1 MENNQVEEIVYRPAS
16 KGKRLLAAL
25 LDFALTILLS
35 LTIFSISNILTK
47 TAPFQAEPASIRQS
61 IQVESGLYLEDGTLI
76 YEYTAKEGT
85 ELATYR
91 EKKDFLSSRIDA
103 FYNDRSFCEE
113 KVISEYA
120 TRKLEAKKDDTLLFH
135 LNEDF
140 TVSENDVNPS
150 YLYDFYVLEIQDH
163 AMSYLYNKSAY
174 GEATRQ
180 IFFVGVVEF
189 LIGLVLS
196 VLVFYALVP
205 LAIFRRGRQTLG
217 RKLLKISL
225 ISANA
230 LNVKAGRYWLR
241 VVFIFFIY
249 YILDFIGFLIPLMV
263 SLGMLF
269 FTKRKENLVDY
280 LLSQYMVDT
289 SVNEV
294 YLDYGDYQEGKN
306 AKEKAKLEN
315 RDFKLHE

>member
-1 MENNQVEEIVYRPAS
+1 MENNIEEVVYRPAS
-16 KGKRLLAAL
+16 KGKRILAGL
-25 LDFALTILLS
+25 VDFALTILLS
-35 LTIFSISNILTK
+35 LTIFSVSNILTK
-47 TAPFQAEPASIRQS
+47 SASFVAEPTSIRHS
-61 IQVESGLYLEDGTLI
+61 LQVESGLYLEDGTAI

-91 EKKDFLSSRIDA
+91 EKKDYLSNRIDA
-103 FYNDRSFCEE
+103 FYANGDFCEE
-113 KVISEYA
+113 EVKTEYA

-135 LNEDF
+135 LNDDF
-140 TVSENDVNPS
+140 TVAENDVNPS
-150 YLYDFYVLEIQDH
+150 YLYEFYVTEIQDH
-163 AMSYLYNKSAY
+163 AMSYLYSNPAY
-174 GEATRQ
+174 GEATRE

-189 LIGLVLS
+189 MIGLVVS
-196 VLVFYALVP
+196 VLVFYALIP
-205 LAIFRRGRQTLG
+205 LAIFHRGRQTLG

-230 LNVKAGRYWLR
+230 LNVKAGRYWVR
-241 VVFIFFIY
+241 VAFIFFVY
-249 YILDFIGFLIPLMV
+249 YALDFVGFLIPLMV

-289 SVNEV
+289 SVDEV
-294 YLDYGDYQEGKN
+294 YLDYGDYWEAKN